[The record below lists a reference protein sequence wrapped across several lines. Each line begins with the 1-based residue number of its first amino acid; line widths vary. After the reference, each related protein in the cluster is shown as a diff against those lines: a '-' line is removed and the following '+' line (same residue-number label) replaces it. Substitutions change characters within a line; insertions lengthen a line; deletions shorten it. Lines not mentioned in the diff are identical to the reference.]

1 MGIEVLLIPD
11 PGNLE
16 RKLAVAVKLD
26 LVKPL
31 KLEPRSKVV
40 TVAFLD
46 NFRLSL

>member
-1 MGIEVLLIPD
+1 MGIEVLLVSD

-16 RKLAVAVKLD
+16 RKIAVAVKLD
-26 LVKPL
+26 LVEPL

>member
-1 MGIEVLLIPD
+1 VLLISD

-31 KLEPRSKVV
+31 KLEPRSKNQFPFFREV
-40 TVAFLD
+40 TVTSMEAA
-46 NFRLSL
+46 